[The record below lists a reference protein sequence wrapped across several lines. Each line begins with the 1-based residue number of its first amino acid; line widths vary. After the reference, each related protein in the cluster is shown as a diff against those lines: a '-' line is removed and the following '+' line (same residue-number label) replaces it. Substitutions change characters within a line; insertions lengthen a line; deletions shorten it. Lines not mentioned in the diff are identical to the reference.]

1 MAVKINRVVI
11 FANGFLYPE
20 YLENISK
27 KDTVICVDAA
37 CIWLLRQGIKADYA
51 IGDFDSVTK
60 EELAE
65 IKAALKKIQ
74 IYPQDKN
81 ATDFELAVELAI
93 HIKPSDVLIFGAL
106 GSRLDHSLSAIFLLE
121 RFLNKNIQAEIRDLN
136 NLLTLIAGSYEIRNL
151 RQYNYFS
158 LQPLT
163 DTAVVT
169 VTGCRYPLSLKKIHR
184 SSSLTISNRKKKKNC
199 LIKVHRGL
207 VSLILSRDT
216 VNRQ

>member
-158 LQPLT
+158 LQP
-163 DTAVVT
+163 
-169 VTGCRYPLSLKKIHR
+169 
-184 SSSLTISNRKKKKNC
+184 
-199 LIKVHRGL
+199 
-207 VSLILSRDT
+207 
-216 VNRQ
+216 